1 MTLLSVF
8 LQRDLVNRFGPAR
21 ICQDRSGRD
30 GLWSSLPAASV
41 PESWRR
47 PAHEQHAKD
56 QGGTPERQRN
66 HRKETVKETVPC
78 TASTCL
84 HAILLKAKRS
94 CVSPKQWS
102 LVCVRFCL
110 RQSGAV
116 CLPNSG
122 VYPLGWKNKPCS
134 RSGRLVLVSVLE
146 VVAFWKSATLCLSP
160 KCKPLLVIVLPTI
173 SISRQCFLRVLGIH
187 PKKCIPVVTY

>member
-1 MTLLSVF
+1 MFLLNYSGKTPYVATFVMNILMLHWMTLLSVF

-102 LVCVRFCL
+102 LPPGMEEQTVV
-110 RQSGAV
+110 
-116 CLPNSG
+116 
-122 VYPLGWKNKPCS
+122 PLWPTCIGFRVGGC
-134 RSGRLVLVSVLE
+134 RILE
-146 VVAFWKSATLCLSP
+146 
-160 KCKPLLVIVLPTI
+160 I
-173 SISRQCFLRVLGIH
+173 SN
-187 PKKCIPVVTY
+187 T